1 MQAAKYSTKGWVAGD
16 AAQPDYFMNKGSV
29 HLMLT
34 EYGLTVV
41 PSNAEVERF
50 LTVEVKCLEQDPEKP
65 WIIKNKKKRKRV
77 FRVIREEGPR
87 VIQTMQGFWLGLKT
101 HLESKGYEV
110 KLDDLR
116 KEFPKPRFEL
126 MSGFRFSQ
134 EQLLRDFLSKN
145 MSGLL
150 GAPTRYGKTCL
161 IKNTLKAYTG
171 LTTVVTAPGADLV
184 TQLYED
190 IKNEL
195 PHREVKLIGAGSRV
209 KYPSEDITVMSM
221 DSMDKA
227 DFGRTELLLI
237 DEPHAAVTDSRL
249 PVLNSFQKARRLGFG
264 ATLQGRF
271 DGKDALITGL
281 IGPVLA
287 ERTYLEAVAEGAIC
301 PLKVYLLRIPVNK
314 RAVNTSWNRTQ
325 AYKKVLFESPRMA
338 EIADRLCKQLIPSSW
353 QTLLFIKNEKQ
364 ADLYLKHIGDEGTIA
379 MAKKLTAKQREEVM
393 ERMRGDEIKRCIASD
408 IYAQGVTFNHVRV
421 MINLAGGGNNTTT
434 IQKPGR
440 LAEVREG
447 KKAGVIIDF
456 MFYPGDG
463 LSMLNCGD
471 GLRMLFVDSNNR
483 RKAYEE
489 KGYEV
494 VEVSNFEEL
503 ESLTKDILV

>member
-1 MQAAKYSTKGWVAGD
+1 MKKH
-16 AAQPDYFMNKGSV
+16 SV
-29 HLMLT
+29 HIMLT
-34 EYGLTVV
+34 EYSLTIV
-41 PSNAEVERF
+41 PSNADVERF
-50 LTVEVKCLEQDPEKP
+50 LTVEVKCLEQSPDKP
-65 WIIKNKKKRKRV
+65 WIIKNTKKRKRV
-77 FRVIREEGPR
+77 FKVIREEGPR
-87 VIQTMQGFWLGLKT
+87 VVQTMQGFWYGLKEF
-101 HLESKGYEV
+101 LENKGYTV

-116 KEFPKPRFEL
+116 KEFTQPRFDL
-126 MSGFRFSQ
+126 MCGFRFGQ
-134 EQLLRDFLSKN
+134 EQLLKDFLSKN
-145 MSGLL
+145 TSGLL
-150 GAPTRYGKTCL
+150 GAPTRYGKTTL
-161 IKNTLKAYTG
+161 MKNTLRAYTG

-190 IKNEL
+190 IKADL

-209 KYPSEDITVMSM
+209 RYPSEDITVMSM

-249 PVLNSFQKARRLGFG
+249 PILNSFQKARRLGFG
-264 ATLQGRF
+264 ATLRGRF

-301 PLKVYLLRIPVNK
+301 PLKVFMLRIPINK
-314 RAVNTSWNRTQ
+314 RAVSTSWNRTQ
-325 AYKKVLFESPRMA
+325 AYKNMLFESPRMA
-338 EIADRLCKQLIPSSW
+338 EVANKLCRELIPDSW

-364 ADLYLKHIGDEGTIA
+364 ADLYLKHIGEEGTIA
-379 MAKKLTAKQREEVM
+379 MAKKLTSKQRDEVM
-393 ERMRGDEIKRCIASD
+393 ERMRSDEIKRCIASD

-456 MFYPGDG
+456 MFYPADG
-463 LSMLNCGD
+463 LTSQNCGE
-471 GLRMLFVDSNNR
+471 GLRMLCIDSNNR
-483 RKAYEE
+483 RKAYED

-494 VEVSNFEEL
+494 IEVSNFDEL
-503 ESLTKDILV
+503 QNLTQSVLV